1 MYLPVSGIG
10 DKGQGLITV
19 TKATD
24 TQIKDSV
31 TSIVKD
37 GLRPEE
43 GYVRDDDTAAVRCH
57 NSAT

>member
-10 DKGQGLITV
+10 DKGQGLINV

-43 GYVRDDDTAAVRCH
+43 AYV
-57 NSAT
+57 